1 MNTLDEQR
9 AGGGPPVAGLRP
21 DQAIGDA
28 AVLGSIRPEPAVEPA
43 PRWLSAVVIAIGSLA
58 ALSMV
63 VTTLLQAF
71 ATTAGPGQVLIRSG
85 LPSVAES
92 VVERERTLSIQGVDR
107 LEVDTGPGSVEIR
120 FGRTD
125 EIGQTGESGQS
136 PAPAPTEG
144 AGPTASSTADPGATD
159 QDTVLLWE
167 RYTSRSGPWDLRVE
181 GTTLLLRPTG
191 PSVEEAELV
200 LPERLRS
207 APLTLRVPSGR
218 FESDG
223 LFGAVDVEA
232 DSGQVTLRG
241 GAESLRAEVRSG
253 SFEFRGEAPGGA
265 ELEVRSGLLDVE
277 LEGPRPERLDV
288 RVRSGSADLT
298 VPPGAYRVETTVG
311 SGSIDSEVR
320 HDPGADAR
328 ISLSVESGSGRL
340 RQG

>member
-1 MNTLDEQR
+1 
-9 AGGGPPVAGLRP
+9 
-21 DQAIGDA
+21 
-28 AVLGSIRPEPAVEPA
+28 
-43 PRWLSAVVIAIGSLA
+43 
-58 ALSMV
+58 
-63 VTTLLQAF
+63 
-71 ATTAGPGQVLIRSG
+71 
-85 LPSVAES
+85 
-92 VVERERTLSIQGVDR
+92 
-107 LEVDTGPGSVEIR
+107 
-120 FGRTD
+120 
-125 EIGQTGESGQS
+125 
-136 PAPAPTEG
+136 
-144 AGPTASSTADPGATD
+144 
-159 QDTVLLWE
+159 
-167 RYTSRSGPWDLRVE
+167 
-181 GTTLLLRPTG
+181 
-191 PSVEEAELV
+191 
-200 LPERLRS
+200 
-207 APLTLRVPSGR
+207 
-218 FESDG
+218 
-223 LFGAVDVEA
+223 LFGAVEVEA